1 VIYHVLSEMEA
12 FSESQGG
19 ALSRWVANV
28 ARDQRNMVVC
38 PSADESWK
46 FPKEQIIYISRWKY
60 YRIFKIRRWP
70 SVLRRA
76 MIKWIFSALI
86 ADLKQGDVV
95 WFHNRAQYAAC
106 LRSHLDSIG
115 VKTVLHLQNS
125 FSRDT
130 RAEEFIELARMPI
143 VYCSKFL
150 AAEAQLAHP
159 ELAHRSRVIYNGAN
173 ERLFY
178 PRQKGDGAG
187 VRTGA
192 TVLYVGRLV
201 SPKGVHV
208 LLRAMSLLQ
217 KQGVEAECRIVGASS
232 FGGSKANS
240 YMQELERAAPNNA
253 HFVGYRS
260 GEDLANEFR
269 RADIFCCPSV
279 WQEPFGMVNVE
290 AMACGIPVVA
300 SNVGGIPEALESGG
314 GILVPPDDAEA
325 LAEALVRL
333 ITNEGL
339 RRRMGEDALKI
350 FRRRFSWSH
359 VRAQYL
365 AMLEEIEG
373 VPSEERLFGS

>member
-1 VIYHVLSEMEA
+1 MIYHILSEMEA

-28 ARDQRNMVVC
+28 ARDQRNLIVC
-38 PSADESWK
+38 PSADESWN
-46 FPKEQIIYISRWKY
+46 FPREQLICISRWKY

-70 SVLRRA
+70 SVFRRA

-86 ADLKQGDVV
+86 ADLKQGDVL

-106 LRSHLDSIG
+106 LRSHLASIG
-115 VKTVLHLQNS
+115 VKTVLHMQNS

-130 RAEEFIELARMPI
+130 RAEEYVELAEIPI
-143 VYCSKFL
+143 VFCSRFL
-150 AAEAQLAHP
+150 AAETQLAHP
-159 ELAHRSRVIYNGAN
+159 ELSKRSYVIYNGADD
-173 ERLFY
+173 RLFY
-178 PRQKGDGAG
+178 PRQKRDGADG
-187 VRTGA
+187 RTGV
-192 TVLYVGRLV
+192 TVLYVGRV
-201 SPKGVHV
+201 IPQKGVHV
-208 LLRAMSLLQ
+208 LLGAMSLLQ
-217 KQGVEAECRIVGASS
+217 KQGVDVECRIVGASF

-240 YMQELERAAPNNA
+240 YMQELDKVAPNNV

-269 RADIFCCPSV
+269 RADIFCCPSI

-300 SNVGGIPEALESGG
+300 SNVGGIPEALESGA

-365 AMLEEIEG
+365 TVLEEIEG